1 MTAIQIPDEPLPGD
15 TAAREASGRLA
26 DRIRWH
32 LRYSLAESSASA
44 SPHDWYTAVAMTVRE
59 HLMDAWLT
67 TQRLHAE
74 SSPRTVHYLS
84 LEYLVGRVLTNNAIN
99 VGIYRD
105 LVAACDSLGL
115 NWDDV
120 VETERDAGLG
130 NGGLGRLAAGFL
142 DSIATLGLPGVGH
155 GIRYKY
161 GIFRQRI
168 QGGAQ
173 VEEPDDWLRYGYP
186 WEIERPER
194 RVTVHFGG
202 IVKGDDWRSPGGTLW
217 KPDTVVVGIPYD
229 TPVAGYHSRTV
240 NTLRL
245 WSAHASEVFNL
256 EFFNNGEYIKAYQD
270 QLLGERISSVLYPN
284 DQIDAGLELRLMQQY
299 FFVAC
304 ALQDILRDFRH
315 AGHDIRTLADRVVL
329 QLNDTHPALAIP
341 ELLRILIDDEALTF
355 EEAWDI
361 VRRTFGYTN
370 HTLMPEALEVWSV
383 DLLER
388 LLPRHMQLVY
398 LVNDRL
404 LAEVREAFPG
414 DQARLQRMS
423 LIHEDRGRWLRMA
436 NLAAYAS
443 FSVNGVAELHTA
455 LLRRHLFKDYAEVWP
470 ERFNNKTNGVT
481 PRRWLMV
488 SNPPLTDAIT
498 GAIGDGWTSDLT
510 ELAKLKDLEG
520 DSAFAGRVSL
530 AKETAKARLGGYV
543 SRQLGVELDL
553 DAMFDVQVKRIHE
566 YKRQVL
572 NVMHIL
578 HRYLRIKDGDVDG
591 YLPRTFILGG
601 KAAPGYAMAKLIIRL
616 INDVASLVNRDPA
629 VSELL
634 RVVFLPDYG
643 VSLAQRI
650 MPAAD
655 LSEQISTAGTEASGT
670 GNMKLAMNGAVTIG
684 TLDGANIEIRQ
695 QVGDDAFFLFGHTVE
710 ELDEM
715 RRSGSYDPWQYHEG
729 DADLRRVVD
738 LFTGSELSRTGT
750 SYRPLH
756 DALMTHGD
764 RFFHLA
770 DFRSYVDTQEAVD
783 AAYRDRERWIRMAI
797 ANIAGSGR
805 FSSDRTIRA
814 YADEIWHLDAARD
827 GEAFG

>member
-1 MTAIQIPDEPLPGD
+1 MTAIHMPEEPLPGD

-32 LRYSLAESSASA
+32 LRYSLAESTASA

-59 HLMDAWLT
+59 QMMDAWLT
-67 TQRLHAE
+67 TQRIQAE
-74 SSPRTVHYLS
+74 QNPRTVHYLS
-84 LEYLVGRVLTNNAIN
+84 MEYLVGRVLTNNAIN

-105 LVAACDSLGL
+105 LVAACESLGL
-115 NWDDV
+115 DWDEV

-142 DSIATLGLPGVGH
+142 DSMATLGLPGVGH

-194 RVTVHFGG
+194 RVLVHFGG
-202 IVKGDDWRSPGGTLW
+202 RVKGNDWRSPGGTRW
-217 KPDTVVVGIPYD
+217 KPDSVVVGIPYD
-229 TPVAGYHSRTV
+229 TPVVGFRNRTV

-245 WSAHASEVFNL
+245 WSAHASEVFKL
-256 EFFNNGEYIKAYQD
+256 KFFNNGEYIKAYED
-270 QLLGERISSVLYPN
+270 QMLGERISSVLYPN
-284 DQIDAGLELRLMQQY
+284 DQIDAGLELRVMQQY
-299 FFVAC
+299 FFVSC
-304 ALQDILRDFRH
+304 ALQDILRDFH
-315 AGHDIRTLADRVVL
+315 EAGHDIRSFADRVVM

-341 ELLRILIDDEALTF
+341 ELMRILIDDEALHF

-370 HTLMPEALEVWSV
+370 HTLMPEALETWSV
-383 DLLER
+383 QLLER
-388 LLPRHMQLVY
+388 LIPRQMQLIY
-398 LVNDRL
+398 LINDRL

-423 LIHEDRGRWLRMA
+423 LIQEERGRRIRMA
-436 NLAAYAS
+436 NLAAYAA
-443 FSVNGVAELHTA
+443 FSINGVAELHTK
-455 LLRRHLFKDYAEVWP
+455 LLRRDLFRDFADVWP
-470 ERFNNKTNGVT
+470 ERFNNKTNGVS

-488 SNPPLTDAIT
+488 SNPELTRTIT
-498 GAIGDGWTSDLT
+498 DAIGDGWTHDLT
-510 ELAKLKDLEG
+510 ELEKLKGLAG
-520 DSAFAGRVSL
+520 DAEFGRQVTA
-530 AKETAKARLGGYV
+530 AKDMAKGRLGKHV
-543 SRQLGVELDL
+543 SRQIGIDLDL
-553 DAMFDVQVKRIHE
+553 ASLFDVQVKRIHE

-572 NVMHIL
+572 NVMHVL
-578 HRYLRIKDGDVDG
+578 HRYLRIKDGGGGDYV
-591 YLPRTFILGG
+591 PRTFIFGG

-616 INDVASLVNRDPA
+616 INDVADLVNRDTA
-629 VSELL
+629 TSEML

-650 MPAAD
+650 MPAAE

-710 ELDEM
+710 ELDEL
-715 RRSGSYDPWQYHEG
+715 RRSGSYNPWQYYES
-729 DADLRRVVD
+729 DSELRRVID
-738 LFTGSELSRTGT
+738 LLAGTDLSNTGT
-750 SYRPLH
+750 NYRPIY

-783 AAYRDRERWIRMAI
+783 AAYRDRDRWTRMAI

-814 YADEIWHLDAARD
+814 YAEEIWHLDGAGD
-827 GEAFG
+827 GAGNG